1 MTVLGIETAT
11 AVCGAAIVRDGRVL
25 KEEQLNRRYIHSEK
39 LLTLIDIVLTYAQT
53 GPGGLDGIAVS
64 IGPGSFTGLR
74 IGLSAAKGLV
84 YAGGFPLVAVS
95 TLQALSQ
102 RAVDAGVVGPGEFI
116 LSTVDARRDEVY
128 ARLSVVKGKKAEPVW
143 EDRATTVGDLVR
155 ELGDRRVIL
164 TGEGTAK
171 LLAAPESVDRR
182 HRFVVPTNDLL
193 QPSSGTVALLGEQL
207 LRAGKVED
215 PSTLEPRYIKEF
227 TIPER

>member
-1 MTVLGIETAT
+1 LTVLGIETAT
-11 AVCGAAIVRDGRVL
+11 AVCGAAIVRNGLILR
-25 KEEQLNRRYIHSEK
+25 EEQLDRKHIHSEK
-39 LLTLIDIVLTYAQT
+39 LLTLIDVVLTYALT
-53 GPGGLDGIAVS
+53 GVSELDGIAVS

-84 YAGGFPLVAVS
+84 YAAGTPLVAVS

-102 RAVDAGVVGPGEFI
+102 RAVDAGVARPGECI

-128 ARLSVVKGKKAEPVW
+128 ARLSVVTGKKAEPVW
-143 EDRATTVGDLVR
+143 EDRATTVGELVR

-164 TGEGTAK
+164 TGEGTGK
-171 LLAAPESVDRR
+171 LLAAPESVDRK
-182 HRFVVPTNDLL
+182 HRYVVPADEFLRA
-193 QPSSGTVALLGEQL
+193 SSGTVALLGEQL
-207 LRAGKVED
+207 LRTGNAVD